1 MKFVMSYSICQR
13 KYLLWAVFDDNDDEF
28 INFKIREF
36 RVCDCFLEWTIRFQN
51 VNRDVV
57 FSEEIIEDFFDAI
70 PGERNNYD
78 VFSLFG
84 EITIL
89 CCKNAL
95 YHLLYKED
103 LNHDKLA
110 DECLGYD
117 IDMHCMYILER
128 NLNNF
133 SSLCSNCQFN
143 FIKMVSTRFIKLKN
157 D

>member
-1 MKFVMSYSICQR
+1 MSYSICQR

>member
-1 MKFVMSYSICQR
+1 MSYSICQR

-70 PGERNNYD
+70 PAERNNYN